1 MATRTKER
9 ISALLGTGARRMCHA
24 GRVSRKDGVYDRG
37 YQKGKYVRTCGVSRK
52 DGAYDRGHQKGKYD
66 RTEA

>member
-9 ISALLGTGARRMCHA
+9 ISALLGTGACRMRHA
-24 GRVSRKDGVYDRG
+24 GRVSLEDGVYDRG
-37 YQKGKYVRTCGVSRK
+37 YQKGKYVRTCRVSRK

-66 RTEA
+66 RAEA